1 VVRSLTP
8 KQVEALRLR
17 VQGLSTKEIA
27 EKLGSSQRTIERW
40 QLLPEFCE
48 VFERST
54 QSLVNQLS
62 EDWLAQAQTTSES
75 HTNAH
80 QLAINLALNGLK
92 KIKQKLDDS
101 DCDIEQIDIRRLNW
115 LSMILD
121 RHIQGQR
128 ISYIVG
134 QDGAF
139 LGEISSSR
147 VAEKSICNQVG
158 AYGSQVASTSIR
170 NKVGDYGSQISKL
183 SAYSPNA
190 QNPPILI
197 QNGQP
202 VAVITKNRNIQGGL
216 DPDIL
221 FYSTCEQANALTDPN
236 SVVVQS
242 QLENLTRNRQTNA
255 ESINQAMK
263 AAAEMF
269 R

>member
-1 VVRSLTP
+1 LSIFVVVRSLTP

-54 QSLVNQLS
+54 QSLVSQLS

-128 ISYIVG
+128 ISLSLDYLDLNRCGQRLSQAGYIV
-134 QDGAF
+134 
-139 LGEISSSR
+139 
-147 VAEKSICNQVG
+147 
-158 AYGSQVASTSIR
+158 
-170 NKVGDYGSQISKL
+170 
-183 SAYSPNA
+183 
-190 QNPPILI
+190 
-197 QNGQP
+197 
-202 VAVITKNRNIQGGL
+202 L
-216 DPDIL
+216 DPL
-221 FYSTCEQANALTDPN
+221 CESQN
-236 SVVVQS
+236 SQD
-242 QLENLTRNRQTNA
+242 ENEDEDER
-255 ESINQAMK
+255 
-263 AAAEMF
+263 
-269 R
+269 